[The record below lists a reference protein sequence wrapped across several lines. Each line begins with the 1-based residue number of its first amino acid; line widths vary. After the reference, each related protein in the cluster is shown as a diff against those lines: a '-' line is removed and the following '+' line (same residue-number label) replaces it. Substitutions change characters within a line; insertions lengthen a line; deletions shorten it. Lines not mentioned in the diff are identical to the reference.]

1 MMTTAESLGYW
12 NLPKP
17 ERDELKE
24 TKSWLP
30 IPRVARTIPFGYKV
44 DPKDNNILLPISEE
58 LEALEQAKT
67 YLKQYSFREVANWL
81 AKTTDRPISH
91 VGLRKRIQNEQQRKR
106 KITVKRTWA
115 ERLKKAIEAAEKIEK
130 ERVGAAIIS

>member
-1 MMTTAESLGYW
+1 MTTAESLGYW

-17 ERDELKE
+17 EREEQKE
-24 TKSWLP
+24 NKNWLP

-44 DPKDNNILLPISEE
+44 DPQDDNILLPIPEE
-58 LEALEQAKT
+58 LEALEQAKMH
-67 YLKQYSFREVANWL
+67 LKQYSFREVANWL
-81 AKTTDRPISH
+81 AKTTDRSISH

-130 ERVGAAIIS
+130 ERVGAVIIS

>member
-1 MMTTAESLGYW
+1 MTTAESLGYW

-17 ERDELKE
+17 EREELKE
-24 TKSWLP
+24 SKAWLP
-30 IPRVARTIPFGYKV
+30 IPRISRTTPFGYKV
-44 DPKDNNILLPISEE
+44 DPEDDNILLPISEE
-58 LEALEQAKT
+58 LEALEQAKLH
-67 YLKQYSFREVANWL
+67 LKQYSYREVANWL

-106 KITVKRTWA
+106 KVAIKRTSA

>member
-1 MMTTAESLGYW
+1 MTTAESLGYW
-12 NLPKP
+12 NLTKP
-17 ERDELKE
+17 EREEQKE
-24 TKSWLP
+24 NKNWLP

-44 DPKDNNILLPISEE
+44 DPQDDNILLPIPEE
-58 LEALEQAKT
+58 LEALEQAKMH
-67 YLKQYSFREVANWL
+67 LKQYSFREVANWL
-81 AKTTDRPISH
+81 AKTTDRSISH

-130 ERVGAAIIS
+130 ERVGAVIIS

>member
-1 MMTTAESLGYW
+1 MTTAESLGYW

-17 ERDELKE
+17 EREEQKE
-24 TKSWLP
+24 NKNWLP

-44 DPKDNNILLPISEE
+44 DPQDDNILLPIPEE
-58 LEALEQAKT
+58 LEALEQAKMQ
-67 YLKQYSFREVANWL
+67 LKQYSFREVANWL
-81 AKTTDRPISH
+81 VKTTDRSISH

-106 KITVKRTWA
+106 KVAIKRTWA

>member
-1 MMTTAESLGYW
+1 MTTAESLGYW

-17 ERDELKE
+17 EREEQKE
-24 TKSWLP
+24 NKNWLP

-44 DPKDNNILLPISEE
+44 DPQDDNILLPIPEE
-58 LEALEQAKT
+58 LEALEQAKMH
-67 YLKQYSFREVANWL
+67 LKQYSFREVANWL
-81 AKTTDRPISH
+81 VKTTDRSISH

-130 ERVGAAIIS
+130 ERVGAVIIS

>member
-1 MMTTAESLGYW
+1 MTTAESLGYW

-17 ERDELKE
+17 EREEQKE
-24 TKSWLP
+24 NKNWLP

-44 DPKDNNILLPISEE
+44 DPQDDNILLPIPEE
-58 LEALEQAKT
+58 LEALEQAKMH
-67 YLKQYSFREVANWL
+67 LKQYSFREVANWL
-81 AKTTDRPISH
+81 AKTTDRSISH

>member
-1 MMTTAESLGYW
+1 MTTAESLGYW

-17 ERDELKE
+17 EREEQKE
-24 TKSWLP
+24 NKNWLP

-44 DPKDNNILLPISEE
+44 DPQDDNILLPIPEE
-58 LEALEQAKT
+58 LEALEQAKMHI
-67 YLKQYSFREVANWL
+67 KQYSFREFANWL
-81 AKTTDRPISH
+81 VKTTDRSISH

-130 ERVGAAIIS
+130 ERVGAVIIS